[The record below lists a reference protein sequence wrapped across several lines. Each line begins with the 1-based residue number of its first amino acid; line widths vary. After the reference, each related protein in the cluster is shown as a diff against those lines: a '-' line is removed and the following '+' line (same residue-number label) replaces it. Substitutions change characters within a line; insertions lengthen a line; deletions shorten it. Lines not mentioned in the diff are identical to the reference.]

1 MLELLLNNNFL
12 SSILAFALILI
23 PAIIIHELG
32 HFFAAKIIGVN
43 VLEFGVGFPPRMMR
57 LFMWGETEFTL
68 NWLPIGGFV
77 RPLGED
83 MIGPVGDDSDVPVHE
98 DDDETYAE
106 EKPKKSAYI
115 SERDELMV
123 RGVPEEKLLSVNQA
137 KPWPRIFFM
146 AAGALANFVSAI
158 FLFIIAALLGIPIEV
173 GARVQIVDIPQGSV
187 FDRAEVEEDDAIEL
201 INGEYFRTSEEF
213 FATWQSLQGED
224 VTLTM
229 RHADSEEGEPGEQY
243 DITVQPEANSVR
255 PYVLVVAVVED
266 APAHLA
272 GILPGDLIS
281 AINGESLT
289 MPSGVAQVI
298 AATQEYAGTNM
309 MLTIIREGQTLDLV
323 LVPRVTPTKEQGRIG
338 IAIQEIF
345 ETNDNVRFTNAN
357 PQMELI
363 PQPFDTAVQYGFA
376 RVWGTMK
383 MMVSIPAQIIDGT
396 ISPEEARPVSIVGIS
411 QIGGQFLQR
420 SIREGSPSLIL
431 EFLALIS
438 IFLGAT
444 NLLPFPPLDG
454 GRIVFVLIEIVR
466 GKPVPIHIEN
476 AVYRIGIVLL
486 LGLGVVI
493 IIYDLLNPIS
503 LG

>member
-32 HFFAAKIIGVN
+32 HFFAAKIVGIN
-43 VLEFGVGFPPRMMR
+43 VLEFGVGFPPRMVR

-83 MIGPVGDDSDVPVHE
+83 MLGPVAEDADTDYQNNGEYDS
-98 DDDETYAE
+98 E

-115 SERDELMV
+115 SEREELMA

-137 KPWPRIFFM
+137 KPWSRIFFM

-158 FLFIIAALLGIPIEV
+158 FLFFIAALIGIPIEV
-173 GARVQIVDIPQGSV
+173 GARVQVVDIPQGSV
-187 FDRAEVEEDDAIEL
+187 FDRPEVEESDAIEL
-201 INGEYFRTSEEF
+201 INGEYFRTTEEF
-213 FATWQSLQGED
+213 FTIWQSNYGQDL
-224 VTLTM
+224 TLAM

-243 DITVQPEANSVR
+243 EIVVQPQAQSVS
-255 PYVLVVAVVED
+255 PFVLVTIVVED
-266 APAHLA
+266 SPGHQA
-272 GILPGDLIS
+272 GIMAGDLIT
-281 AINGESLT
+281 AINGERLT
-289 MPSGVAQVI
+289 MPGAAAQFI
-298 AATQEYAGTNM
+298 AATEEYAGTDMTVTVLRNGA
-309 MLTIIREGQTLDLV
+309 TFDLRI
-323 LVPRVTPTKEQGRIG
+323 VPRVNPPKGQGRIG
-338 IAIQEIF
+338 IAIQETF
-345 ETNDNVRFTNAN
+345 QTSDGVMYMNAN
-357 PQMELI
+357 PQFELI
-363 PQPFDTAVQYGFA
+363 PQPFGTSVQYGFA
-376 RVWGTMK
+376 RTWGTLK
-383 MMVSIPAQIIDGT
+383 LIASIPAQIISGA

-420 SIREGSPSLIL
+420 SIREGSPSLLL

-444 NLLPFPPLDG
+444 NLLPLPPLDG
-454 GRIVFVLIEIVR
+454 GRILFVLIEIVR
-466 GKPVPIHIEN
+466 GKPVPANVEN
-476 AVYRIGIVLL
+476 MVHRVGIALL
-486 LGLGVVI
+486 LGLGVVV
-493 IIYDLLNPIS
+493 IIYDIFNPLS